1 MKEMFLQ
8 FERFLYETT
17 VRYSTSTGL
26 PMSEVIQAIGIANVS
41 SPCPLCLPIANE
53 IPVFFS

>member
-1 MKEMFLQ
+1 MFLQ

-53 IPVFFS
+53 IPVFFLR